1 MSGNMERIL
10 RMMAD
15 KGASD
20 CYLSANMP
28 VLLRING
35 QTVQLSDQLL
45 TPPQPRQ
52 LIAEVIDPGSL
63 GELDASGELNI
74 AVSVSGVGSFR
85 LSGFRQRGS
94 IAGVFRHI
102 PHLTR

>member
-1 MSGNMERIL
+1 MATGGNMERIL
-10 RMMAD
+10 RLMAD

-28 VLLRING
+28 VLIRING

-52 LIAEVIDPGSL
+52 RCGRNPPARRTD
-63 GELDASGELNI
+63 
-74 AVSVSGVGSFR
+74 
-85 LSGFRQRGS
+85 
-94 IAGVFRHI
+94 H
-102 PHLTR
+102 

>member
-1 MSGNMERIL
+1 MERIL
-10 RMMAD
+10 RLMAD

-28 VLLRING
+28 VLIRING

-52 LIAEVIDPGSL
+52 LIAEVIDP
-63 GELDASGELNI
+63 A
-74 AVSVSGVGSFR
+74 
-85 LSGFRQRGS
+85 
-94 IAGVFRHI
+94 
-102 PHLTR
+102 